1 MEIADS
7 ESHQYAGTYPCR
19 LPVWWARVGEPGP
32 HLEEEGV
39 TGMNIVLRIEKRF
52 TRLERILA
60 KILRAPREVRRP
72 FDQMNSMLWE
82 LCDGTR
88 SFQEVCSAMDS
99 TFNEDIAP
107 AVDRTAAGIDA
118 LKSRNLM
125 TLLREPFTG
134 KWLISPGTTPKN
146 QTLAAVDEHRKF
158 DVEPRSEKERGAA
171 KEDEPN
177 SQQVVQSS

>member
-1 MEIADS
+1 
-7 ESHQYAGTYPCR
+7 
-19 LPVWWARVGEPGP
+19 
-32 HLEEEGV
+32 
-39 TGMNIVLRIEKRF
+39 MNIVLRIEKRF

-146 QTLAAVDEHRKF
+146 QTLTAVDEHRKF
-158 DVEPRSEKERGAA
+158 DVEPRSEKERDAA